1 VFGPTGGARR
11 TDPGARQDDSHPDRF
26 GLDHGSDE
34 LDLGP
39 DSSLLLSPAGRSS
52 SGPFE
57 PEGALLPQNPHD
69 DHVPHDAHRPSA
81 DEAESAG
88 ALLFPDQPDTIAS
101 TAVEE
106 GPSAS
111 GHPAGG
117 RRPTRKTAARRCI
130 AVTRDGRPCRA
141 PAQPS
146 APTCIFHDESRA
158 DEAAAARRLG
168 GQHRRRVRATG
179 PGVDFNGLGT
189 ADAIRSTLE
198 LAVAD
203 LLDLEPSIPRSRVL
217 IAAAG
222 VAMRLLELTDL
233 AAEVAVLKAA
243 NRAMRPRLDPPTA
256 DFDSTITDPSEGDE

>member
-1 VFGPTGGARR
+1 MTVLTNLTSALIRVYSYRQPDAQVPDRLSPKEPYCRR
-11 TDPGARQDDSHPDRF
+11 THTTIM
-26 GLDHGSDE
+26 
-34 LDLGP
+34 
-39 DSSLLLSPAGRSS
+39 SLTMRT
-52 SGPFE
+52 E
-57 PEGALLPQNPHD
+57 
-69 DHVPHDAHRPSA
+69 HRPTRPNPPVRRCI
-81 DEAESAG
+81 
-88 ALLFPDQPDTIAS
+88 PDQPDTIAS

-198 LAVAD
+198 LAIAD